1 MGRIVLVSQRHD
13 QLVATIMKNVPDAV
27 AATNFKIEL
36 QAGDVLCWLPTTTEF
51 VDDEVQELASLIDR
65 SLFLPAKIVM
75 LSVAG
80 TADDADE
87 QQLKIWYG
95 KQAMQ
100 VVLAHQYAIKMID
113 EFELPYTI
121 IRALPLTDE
130 ETAVHLVNE
139 GQPLNGEKVGVKQ
152 VAKVI
157 ERAVTTDNFQNQS
170 IGIAPL
176 ESEKSNG

>member
-13 QLVATIMKNVPDAV
+13 QLVPTIMKNVPDAV

-36 QAGDVLCWLPTTTEF
+36 QAGDVLCWLPVATEL
-51 VDDEVQELASLIDR
+51 VDDEVQDLAALIDR
-65 SLFLPAKIVM
+65 SLFSPAKIVM

-80 TADDADE
+80 TADDADDH
-87 QQLKIWYG
+87 QLKRWYG

-100 VVLAHQYAIKMID
+100 IVLAHQYAVKMID

-121 IRALPLTDE
+121 IRTLPLTGE
-130 ETAVHLVNE
+130 KTAVQIVDE
-139 GQPLNGEKVGVKQ
+139 GKKLDGEKVGVDQ
-152 VAKVI
+152 VAKVV
-157 ERAVTTDNFQNQS
+157 ERVATTTDFQNQS
-170 IGIAPL
+170 IGVAPL

>member
-13 QLVATIMKNVPDAV
+13 QLVSTIMKDVPDAV
-27 AATNFKIEL
+27 AATNFKIQL
-36 QAGDVLCWLPTTTEF
+36 QPGDVLCWLPLATEF
-51 VDDEVQELASLIDR
+51 VDDEVQELATLIDQ

-87 QQLKIWYG
+87 QQLKQWYG

-121 IRALPLTDE
+121 IRTLPFTNE
-130 ETAVHLVNE
+130 ETKVQLVSE
-139 GQPLNGEKVGVKQ
+139 GSRLSGEKVGVKQ
-152 VAKVI
+152 VAKVV
-157 ERAVTTDNFQNQS
+157 ERVVITADFQNQS

-176 ESEKSNG
+176 ESERSNG